1 MLVFLSYFLNDELS
15 KLTHWPAIQDAP
27 VKLNALAAENM
38 RVSYNDLVKRMTL
51 HYGEQVVYQIH
62 KVLGSA
68 DVIGNPGKW
77 YYKILCESK

>member
-1 MLVFLSYFLNDELS
+1 LKIGFRC
-15 KLTHWPAIQDAP
+15 QDAP

-38 RVSYNDLVKRMTL
+38 RVSYNDLIKRMQL

-68 DVIGNPGKW
+68 DVIGNPGM
-77 YYKILCESK
+77 

>member
-1 MLVFLSYFLNDELS
+1 
-15 KLTHWPAIQDAP
+15 

-38 RVSYNDLVKRMTL
+38 RVNYNDLIKRMTY

-68 DVIGNPGKW
+68 DVIGNPGWHFSLFSTKE
-77 YYKILCESK
+77 YLPIQLLTTSVT